1 MKHTGRFVSGL
12 LVAGMMLAL
21 ANSLC
26 AQSAQQSSAKVVNI
40 KGSARYMTVGDATWH
55 PLKVGT
61 VLKPGAIVQTASG
74 SYADLVL
81 YNEQA
86 TASSASSS
94 SSTPLVNASYN
105 SGAQARVEQD
115 AVRIF
120 ENTVLGINK
129 LTTTQT
135 GADRVTETELDLKH
149 GRILGTVKKLSAASK
164 YEVTIPGGVAGIKG
178 TIFLLSSDG
187 ELSVLSSLADL
198 EKLVPSGS
206 VVLAYT
212 GADGNIVTQVV
223 GDGQHFDKSSG
234 QLVPIS
240 DPERTD
246 MIGWARELG
255 ISPGAPMTFLVEDH
269 TIYFVSPTSG
279 QTPLP

>member
-223 GDGQHFDKSSG
+223 GDGQHFDK
-234 QLVPIS
+234 
-240 DPERTD
+240 R
-246 MIGWARELG
+246 
-255 ISPGAPMTFLVEDH
+255 
-269 TIYFVSPTSG
+269 
-279 QTPLP
+279 